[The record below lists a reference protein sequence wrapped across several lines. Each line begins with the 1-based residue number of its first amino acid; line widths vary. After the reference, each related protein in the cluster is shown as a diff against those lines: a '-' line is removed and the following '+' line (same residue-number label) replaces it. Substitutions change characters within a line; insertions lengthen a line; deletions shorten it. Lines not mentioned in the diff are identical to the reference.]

1 MDYQEF
7 PKSLTHPAF
16 KPAQKIQDAIQGGP
30 GAPNL
35 GFGQPEQWSP
45 VMWPAVIV
53 TTPDQEAEY
62 LAKGYVAAGTSDPA
76 AFSTAHASPFVA
88 GRTTSKYPM
97 MVDGKVVQD
106 PDLPTSNFAEYPKW
120 LKIPAGVPGAGEHLL
135 VDTEADEKRLLAGWG
150 TPAED
155 KPVKKTR
162 AKYKPRKVK
171 AKKDEQEQHAVL

>member
-120 LKIPAGVPGAGEHLL
+120 LTPPEGPQV
-135 VDTEADEKRLLAGWG
+135 LAQSAAEEESFLSRWG
-150 TPAED
+150 TPEA
-155 KPVKKTR
+155 KPVQKTR
-162 AKYKPRKVK
+162 AKYKPRKAKV
-171 AKKDEQEQHAVL
+171 KKDDQEQHAAL